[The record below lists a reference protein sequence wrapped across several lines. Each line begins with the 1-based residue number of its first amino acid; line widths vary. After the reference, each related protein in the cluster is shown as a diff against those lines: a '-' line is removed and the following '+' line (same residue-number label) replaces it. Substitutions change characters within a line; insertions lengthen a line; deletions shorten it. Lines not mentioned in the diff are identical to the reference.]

1 MKFVALIS
9 GGKDS
14 CYNTMECVRHGHEL
28 VCLGNL
34 YPPAAASDEADSFM
48 YQSAAHT
55 AIEAQAEC
63 FGKPLIRRELAGR
76 AVNQALQYSLTED
89 DEVEDLFRLLKEV
102 KVPEHFPEVEGV
114 GSGAILSN
122 YQRTRVE
129 NVCGRLGLTS
139 LAYLWR
145 RPQSPLLAEMVEA
158 GLDAVL
164 VKVAS
169 FGLEPSKHLGRSLA
183 RLRPFF
189 ESLHSRCGFHVC
201 GEGGEYETLTLDCP
215 LFVRKL
221 V

>member
-1 MKFVALIS
+1 
-9 GGKDS
+9 
-14 CYNTMECVRHGHEL
+14 
-28 VCLGNL
+28 LG
-34 YPPAAASDEADSFM
+34 
-48 YQSAAHT
+48 
-55 AIEAQAEC
+55 
-63 FGKPLIRRELAGR
+63 RELAGR

-89 DEVEDLFRLLKEV
+89 DEVEDLFLLLKEV
-102 KVPEHFPEVEGV
+102 KERFPEVEGV

-145 RPQSPLLAEMVEA
+145 RPQFPLLAEMVEA

-221 V
+221 VLDETMVVNHSDDMFAPVGLLRVVKCHTEPKTQPLTGGGITAADNNTGKDNTTGGAVLSMAET

>member
-1 MKFVALIS
+1 
-9 GGKDS
+9 
-14 CYNTMECVRHGHEL
+14 
-28 VCLGNL
+28 
-34 YPPAAASDEADSFM
+34 
-48 YQSAAHT
+48 
-55 AIEAQAEC
+55 
-63 FGKPLIRRELAGR
+63 RELAGR

-89 DEVEDLFRLLKEV
+89 DEVEDLFLLLKDIKER
-102 KVPEHFPEVEGV
+102 FPEVEGV

-189 ESLHSRCGFHVC
+189 ETLHTRCGFHVC

>member
-14 CYNTMECVRHGHEL
+14 CYNTMQCVRHGHEL

-89 DEVEDLFRLLKEV
+89 DEVEDLFLLLKDIKER
-102 KVPEHFPEVEGV
+102 FPEVEGV

-189 ESLHSRCGFHVC
+189 ETLHTRCGFHVC
-201 GEGGEYETLTLDCP
+201 GEGG
-215 LFVRKL
+215 
-221 V
+221 